1 MKQTKKDTTTPEN
14 KDMMKEKTNQDFNK
28 QKPDPKDPNQK
39 GQNNEAEMEKVC
51 KGFKVFQST
60 LNPLHFKQKNIY
72 IFIRVN
78 FVYLKSLHIEYYFIT
93 FSFCSKSET

>member
-39 GQNNEAEMEKVC
+39 GQNNEAEMEKAV
-51 KGFKVFQST
+51 KVT
-60 LNPLHFKQKNIY
+60 KEL
-72 IFIRVN
+72 
-78 FVYLKSLHIEYYFIT
+78 E
-93 FSFCSKSET
+93 E

>member
-39 GQNNEAEMEKVC
+39 DQNNEAEMEKAV
-51 KGFKVFQST
+51 KVT
-60 LNPLHFKQKNIY
+60 KEL
-72 IFIRVN
+72 
-78 FVYLKSLHIEYYFIT
+78 E
-93 FSFCSKSET
+93 E